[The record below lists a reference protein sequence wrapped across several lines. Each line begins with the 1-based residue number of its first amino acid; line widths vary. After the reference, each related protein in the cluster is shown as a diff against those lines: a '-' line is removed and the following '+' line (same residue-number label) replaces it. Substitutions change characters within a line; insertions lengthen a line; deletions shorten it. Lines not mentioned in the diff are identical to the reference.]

1 MKTPARNSGKLFAT
15 PRITLSLLT
24 ALVAVASLL
33 FISSCKEDEDA
44 PPELTI
50 ASISPSTGGAGTVV
64 EITGTGFSTTA
75 AANEVTLTSKVCPVP
90 AATLTK
96 LTITIPEEAGSG
108 NITVKVG
115 TKTTQSSTFT
125 FIPAA
130 IPLTVSAI
138 NPTTGP
144 KNTIVTITGTG
155 FNTTA
160 ANNVVTINDK
170 PCTVTNA
177 TATQLTVVIPA
188 SAGSGVLKVTTGDVT
203 VESPTFNFVVT
214 VNVTTLAGSSSGFAE
229 GTGAAAQFAQPYTAA
244 VDADGNVYIADT
256 NNHRIRKIT
265 PAGVVTTLAGSTQ
278 GDADGTGVAAQ
289 FNYPY
294 GVAADAAGNVYVADT
309 HNHKVKKITPAGVV
323 TTVAGSTG
331 GSADGTGAAAQFYYL
346 TGVAVAGDGTIY
358 VADKDNHK
366 IRKVTPNGVVTTFAG
381 STSGYAEGTG
391 TAAQFSQPYNV
402 TVDANGNVYV
412 ADAGNHRIRKITSAG
427 VVTTLAGG
435 SQGDANGTGEAAQF
449 YYPYGVAVDA
459 AGNIFVADTF
469 NQKVRKIT
477 PAGAVTNFAGS
488 TGGST
493 DGAATAAQFNYLTGI
508 TVAADGTVFVA
519 DKDNHRIR
527 KIISD

>member
-1 MKTPARNSGKLFAT
+1 MKTPTNSGTRPAKL
-15 PRITLSLLT
+15 RVVLSLFIT
-24 ALVAVASLL
+24 MFAIASLL
-33 FISSCKEDEDA
+33 FVSSCKDDEEA

-50 ASISPSTGGAGTVV
+50 TAISPSTGGAGTVV
-64 EITGTGFSTTA
+64 EITGTGFSATA
-75 AANEVTLTSKVCPVP
+75 ASNEVTLNSKVCPVT
-90 AATLTK
+90 AATPTK

-108 NITVKVG
+108 NISVKVG
-115 TKTTQSSTFT
+115 AKTVQSSTFT

-130 IPLTVSAI
+130 IPLTISGI
-138 NPTTGP
+138 SPTTGP

-160 ANNVVTINDK
+160 ASNVVKINEK
-170 PCTVTNA
+170 TCTVTNA

-188 SAGSGVLKVTTGDVT
+188 GAGSGVLKVTTGDVT
-203 VESPTFNFVVT
+203 VESAAFNFVFT
-214 VNVTTLAGSSSGFAE
+214 INVTTLAGSSSGFAE
-229 GTGAAAQFAQPYTAA
+229 GTGTAAQFAQPYTAA

-265 PAGVVTTLAGSTQ
+265 PAGVVTTLAGGTQ
-278 GDADGTGVAAQ
+278 GDADGTGAAAQ
-289 FNYPY
+289 FHYPY
-294 GVAADAAGNVYVADT
+294 GVATDATGNVYVADT
-309 HNHKVKKITPAGVV
+309 HNHKVRKITPAGVV

-346 TGVAVAGDGTIY
+346 TGIAVAADGTIY

-427 VVTTLAGG
+427 VVTSLAGG
-435 SQGDANGTGEAAQF
+435 SQGEANGTGEAAQF

-459 AGNIFVADTF
+459 TGNVFVADTF

-477 PAGAVTNFAGS
+477 AAGVVTNFAGS
-488 TGGST
+488 TGGSA

-508 TVAADGTVFVA
+508 SVGADGTVYVA